1 MVASSTGTEPNV
13 LPPDREGRIVFKG
26 ARDHVRMIVPET
38 MEEQS
43 LIHEIVSM
51 HSKTSEILGGMG
63 VVLDFQ
69 GRKIGEDGLSR
80 LLQALWRSGMRV
92 LSWITYDLETQN
104 LLKSA
109 GVHVGE
115 YRAPVSREAG
125 SSAPPLALAHSL
137 RSGQRVEHDGDIIIV
152 GHVNDGAEILAGGS
166 VVVWGRLKGLAH
178 AGLNGASGHFIV
190 AGAFEAKQIRIGSK
204 VGSYLGMEKEWWG
217 RPVVVLLENDSLMVR
232 DLKIER

>member
-1 MVASSTGTEPNV
+1 MVASSTETERNQ
-13 LPPDREGRIVFKG
+13 LPPDREERIVFKG
-26 ARDHVRMIVPET
+26 ARDHVRMIIPET
-38 MEEQS
+38 MEEQL

-51 HSKTSEILGGMG
+51 HSKTSEILGGTG

-80 LLQALWRSGMRV
+80 FIQALWRSGMRV

-137 RSGQRVEHDGDIIIV
+137 RSGQRESSMTAISLLSDTSTTGRRSLPGAASWSGD
-152 GHVNDGAEILAGGS
+152 DSRGS
-166 VVVWGRLKGLAH
+166 RT
-178 AGLNGASGHFIV
+178 
-190 AGAFEAKQIRIGSK
+190 
-204 VGSYLGMEKEWWG
+204 
-217 RPVVVLLENDSLMVR
+217 R
-232 DLKIER
+232 D

>member
-92 LSWITYDLETQN
+92 LSWITLT
-104 LLKSA
+104 
-109 GVHVGE
+109 
-115 YRAPVSREAG
+115 SR
-125 SSAPPLALAHSL
+125 
-137 RSGQRVEHDGDIIIV
+137 RRTC
-152 GHVNDGAEILAGGS
+152 
-166 VVVWGRLKGLAH
+166 
-178 AGLNGASGHFIV
+178 
-190 AGAFEAKQIRIGSK
+190 
-204 VGSYLGMEKEWWG
+204 
-217 RPVVVLLENDSLMVR
+217 
-232 DLKIER
+232 